1 MNRRGFTL
9 IELLVVTGIFA
20 SLFGLLLTMGR
31 PNQASVVRRAAQSIA
46 SVLLSAQ
53 SSALGNPAGAGVILD
68 PAGAGSAVTSI
79 SAADVQPFI
88 TGACTSGMP
97 PANLNSTS
105 ASVAINAGGFDVASG
120 YKIQFWNHVPAQPV
134 SPWMAFTA
142 GNTVTFRA
150 AGSQTPQNTI
160 WPSGGGAG
168 LNVRI
173 ACYPN
178 EGETLYPLPPNV
190 AIDLSLSGV
199 GDGTAFNSS
208 WSDLSGKNAIGLTFD
223 SVGGVDAVMQGI
235 GTGAASAMHPL
246 SPVYLFVAPL
256 AVVGSGSALASDRAM
271 WVVVHPQT
279 GRVTVSSNVPQTGTG
294 ATALFAAR
302 AKARA
307 QAAIGK

>member
-9 IELLVVTGIFA
+9 VELLVVTGIFA

-31 PNQASVVRRAAQSIA
+31 PNQASAVRRAAQSIA

-53 SSALGNPAGAGVILD
+53 SNAIGNPAGAGVILD
-68 PAGAGSAVTSI
+68 PSDAAGTVTSI
-79 SAADVQPFI
+79 SAAALPPVIPG
-88 TGACTSGMP
+88 TCTSGMP

-105 ASVAINAGGFDVASG
+105 ASVGITPSVADG
-120 YKIQFWNHVPAQPV
+120 YKIQFLNPARA
-134 SPWMAFTA
+134 SPWMSLTS

-150 AGSQTPQNTI
+150 ADSQTQQNTI
-160 WPSGGGAG
+160 WPQPAAGGLRVLVA
-168 LNVRI
+168 R
-173 ACYPN
+173 YPS
-178 EGETLYPLPPNV
+178 EGETLLTLPPTV

-199 GDGTAFNSS
+199 GDGNTFNAS

-223 SVGGVDAVMQGI
+223 SVGGVDAVMQGV
-235 GTGAASAMHPL
+235 GTGAAAMHPL

-256 AVVGSGSALASDRAM
+256 AVVGTGTALASDRAM

-279 GRVTVSSNVPQTGTG
+279 GRVTVSSNVPQTATG
-294 ATALFAAR
+294 ATALRDAR